1 MNQIEEQLHVMYLE
15 YWNRLKGALADENV
29 DLRSLSSPFLIDADE
44 AYQEAST
51 KVLFVGKETNGWG
64 QYIDSINR
72 EPEEAVC
79 DLRNDYI
86 RFRRDGKRR
95 HTPFWRACKII
106 YDKLNPDGPKEGY
119 MTSNLIKL
127 DQNRTRPSPEVEEII
142 CNNFPLLPH
151 EIKILSPDVVL
162 FFTGPYYDDRLQ
174 RTFAGS
180 VLEAVDGMPLN
191 LLCRVIHDKLP
202 YHTYRTYHPGYSLRG
217 SKAKAARFDPVVD
230 VIVNRVQQ

>member
-1 MNQIEEQLHVMYLE
+1 MNQIGEQLHVMYLE
-15 YWNRLKGALADENV
+15 YWNRLKSALADENV
-29 DLRSLSSPFLIDADE
+29 DLHSLSNPFLIDANETYWE
-44 AYQEAST
+44 APT
-51 KVLFVGKETNGWG
+51 RVLFVGKETNGWG

-86 RFRRDGKRR
+86 RFRQDGRWR
-95 HTPFWRACKII
+95 HTPFWRACRII
-106 YDKLNPDGPKEGY
+106 YDKLNPGGLKDRY

-180 VLEAVDGMPLN
+180 VLEAVDDMPFN

-202 YHTYRTYHPGYSLRG
+202 YHSYRTYHPGYSLRG